1 MGLAAGSRH
10 LPRQCF
16 TSSCVLLTELL
27 RHQIVMLKSSGIQ
40 KLQPCLW
47 ACSVSDAESDSAS
60 SSSDEFNLS
69 NGHTAAELDW
79 DNLGFGL
86 DHLAPVSFTR
96 LDMPDMH

>member
-1 MGLAAGSRH
+1 MGLAADPRH

-16 TSSCVLLTELL
+16 TLRCVLLTELL
-27 RHQIVMLKSSGIQ
+27 NDQIVMLKSSVIER
-40 KLQPCLW
+40 LMSCSW
-47 ACSVSDAESDSAS
+47 ACSVSNAETDSAHS
-60 SSSDEFNLS
+60 SSSELTLS